1 MTNERSSLITI
12 GGEKYEM
19 ILTTRA
25 TKAIS
30 NRYGGLDNLG
40 DKLMKSENMEMALDE
55 IIWLITLLCNQ
66 SIEIYNLRNS
76 DKKPLLTE
84 ETVELLTSPGELAEY
99 KDAITEAMLKG
110 TKRNVE
116 SEHRAGVADT
126 SKKRSNSRVNDAEL
140 FTRLFYYGTAQL
152 HLSSEEVWLMPFG
165 FLLDLWECHKQF
177 MGITKPKREA
187 DIDEVVPMGI

>member
-12 GGEKYEM
+12 GGEQYEM

-66 SIEIYNLRNS
+66 SIEIHNLRNS
-76 DKKPLLTE
+76 EKKPLLTE
-84 ETVELLTSPGELAEY
+84 ETVELLTSPGEIAEY

-116 SEHRAGVADT
+116 SDDT
-126 SKKRSNSRVNDAEL
+126 SKNAVTAEKNDTEL

-165 FLLDLWECHKQF
+165 FLMDLWECHKQF
-177 MGITKPKREA
+177 MGIAKPKREA
-187 DIDEVVPMGI
+187 DIDEVVPMEI